1 MNPSGSV
8 IKTLKGAGKIY
19 DFRNTRVLPPNGGLI
34 RPLIAIEHIPVVRNV
49 KGTADFLTLA
59 RVLRDQGLSLQTAT
73 DREGNVAL
81 FNNLNRL
88 CYQARGSNQLSYGTE
103 HMHMSIGEEW
113 SKRQLRASAWIW
125 QYAEREY
132 GIPLL
137 VAKLGSGNPT
147 PVIKRGHTS
156 HQRQA
161 VAAGYNDRSDPGG
174 KYDWEY
180 VRAASIFFKRHG
192 HFVGV

>member
-1 MNPSGSV
+1 MTAV
-8 IKTLKGAGKIY
+8 RIIKPLKGAGLIY
-19 DFRNTRVLPPNGGLI
+19 DWRATGLLPPNGGLI
-34 RPLIAIEHIPVVRNV
+34 RPLFAVEHIPVVPNV

-73 DREGNVAL
+73 DSEGNVAI
-81 FNNLNRL
+81 FNDLNRL

-103 HMHMSIGEEW
+103 HMHMAIGEDW
-113 SKRQLRASAWIW
+113 SKKQLRASAWIW

-132 GIPLL
+132 GIPLTI
-137 VAKLGSGNPT
+137 AQLGSGNPT

-156 HQRQA
+156 HQRQS
-161 VAAGYNDRSDPGG
+161 VAAGYHDRSDPGG

-180 VRAASIFFKRHG
+180 VRAAAIFFKRHG